1 MKTPDPF
8 PGLVIGYSYLW
19 HHDYKLERDFS
30 EKPATHGVV
39 LSVEEEVGDKLV
51 IVAALTDIK
60 RRDTEGIE
68 LPEATRIRLGLP
80 SPQYWIIISEVN
92 RFVWP
97 GPDLRSVSALT
108 ENGLSAIPP
117 ALFET
122 VKSAMRALSKR
133 DQLKAV
139 TRMV

>member
-1 MKTPDPF
+1 MKTPAPF

-30 EKPATHGVV
+30 EKPATHGIV
-39 LSVEEEVGDKLV
+39 LSVEEEVGDKIV
-51 IVAALTDIK
+51 IVAALADAK
-60 RRDTEGIE
+60 RKDGECIE
-68 LPEATRIRLGLP
+68 LPEATRVRLGLP
-80 SPQYWIIISEVN
+80 SPRYWIILSEIN

-97 GPDLRSVSALT
+97 GPDLRSVSPLT
-108 ENGLSAIPP
+108 DDGLSAIPP

-122 VKSAMRALSKR
+122 VKSTMRALSKR

-139 TRMV
+139 THMV